1 MSKPKYKKGKLIKTI
16 SDFAN
21 SKSNW
26 FMINFG
32 LSGFKTRHRSFLISW
47 QYRTLETFINNGK
60 VYEADAIIDSLAN
73 ARNQE
78 KEV

>member
-1 MSKPKYKKGKLIKTI
+1 
-16 SDFAN
+16 
-21 SKSNW
+21 
-26 FMINFG
+26 MINFG

-60 VYEADAIIDSLAN
+60 VYEADAIIDPLAN